1 MFASPP
7 GHLFSLTR
15 CGSMPGRGSPTA
27 PPPTCLKAIGRSW
40 EDYRELRFR
49 GMLFRRPLRP
59 GTSTSRIPCRAPL
72 TLLSA
77 TLTSRP
83 SSWSNYGLFP
93 GTRTGSRPGVRDC
106 VDVPPLWLDAPGSRV
121 LPRPVRAPVRALT
134 LAPDRGCVRRTSRS
148 TLECPKALNDPSTHL
163 PAESLRL
170 VLRTPPLSVSPHSSA
185 ALNQMRP
192 RGPTVAVIKACV
204 W

>member
-49 GMLFRRPLRP
+49 GM
-59 GTSTSRIPCRAPL
+59 
-72 TLLSA
+72 
-77 TLTSRP
+77 
-83 SSWSNYGLFP
+83 
-93 GTRTGSRPGVRDC
+93 
-106 VDVPPLWLDAPGSRV
+106 
-121 LPRPVRAPVRALT
+121 
-134 LAPDRGCVRRTSRS
+134 
-148 TLECPKALNDPSTHL
+148 LECPKALNDPSTHL

-204 W
+204 WSEKHLPKTMLPGPGNDEKSNRRSCRAQLASPCNLIDWCAPANPKTRRL